1 MIMKTRSFTFLFSLF
16 CLFSLLTSSC
26 SNEDHETPYV
36 MQSPPVGCVFEDG
49 GISIKFETLNT
60 VSFYST
66 DYSDSKGTAKY
77 IFKEGIV
84 QILNPYGRR
93 LEKEET
99 TEPYFLG
106 FDGIFTSSNRIKVH
120 YFFVGKKE
128 VQQIMGS
135 GSTMC
140 KIN

>member
-1 MIMKTRSFTFLFSLF
+1 MGKYYILF
-16 CLFSLLTSSC
+16 CLFPLLMSSC
-26 SNEDHETPYV
+26 SNEGNETPYV

-77 IFKEGIV
+77 IFKDGVV

-93 LEKEET
+93 LKKEET
-99 TEPYFLG
+99 AEAYFLG
-106 FDGIFTSSNRIKVH
+106 FDGEFTSPNRMKVH
-120 YFFVGKKE
+120 YFFVGKNE
-128 VQQIMGS
+128 VQQITGS